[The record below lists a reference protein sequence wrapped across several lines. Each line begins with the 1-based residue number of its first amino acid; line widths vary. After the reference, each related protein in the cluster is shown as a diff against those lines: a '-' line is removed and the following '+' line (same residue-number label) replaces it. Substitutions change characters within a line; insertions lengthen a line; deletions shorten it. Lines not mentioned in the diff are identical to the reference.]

1 MGQSITSLFE
11 VGKLYSNEEIYRTL
25 QVGNAG
31 GVRSSVSD
39 KGIVRRLVVMTSVPT
54 ARQRSENPYYDRIE
68 GEVLV
73 YTGAGRE
80 GDQLMSGPNARILQQ
95 PDDRFPIYGF
105 MLIESRRKQQAGA
118 KRWSFLGLLEFLR
131 FYQEQQFDSKGK
143 SRLAWIFELRV
154 CTDLTSVAVD
164 EDVQLMQAILDRS
177 RTSGSISSDDRLV
190 LNPTPSESDQDRAE
204 VEAIRARLLAYEP
217 RTFELLL
224 QSLLIQSGFERV
236 TVTK

>member
-1 MGQSITSLFE
+1 MPLFE

-31 GVRSSVSD
+31 GVRSSISD
-39 KGIVRRLVVMTSVPT
+39 KGTVRRLVVMTSVPT
-54 ARQRSENPYYDRIE
+54 AHQRSENPYYDRIE

-80 GDQLMSGPNARILQQ
+80 GDQLISGPNARILQQ
-95 PDDRFPIYGF
+95 PNDRFPIYGF
-105 MLIESRRKQQAGA
+105 MLIESRRKQQRGA

-143 SRLAWIFELRV
+143 SRLAWVFELRV
-154 CTDLTSVAVD
+154 CADITAVAVEHD
-164 EDVQLMQAILDRS
+164 IQLMETILDQS
-177 RTSGSISSDDRLV
+177 RVSGSVSSDDRLV
-190 LNPTPSESDQDRAE
+190 LSPSPLESEQHRAV

-217 RTFELLL
+217 RTFELVL

-236 TVTK
+236 MLC